1 MGNRKR
7 GYLFVHFTGESPE
20 GEQVYFA
27 LSRDGL
33 HWQDLNE
40 QNPVIRWEDGEKG
53 VRDPFIVRS
62 VIDGKFYIIATD
74 LRIANGK
81 GWTAAQM
88 EGSTKIVIWC
98 SKDLVHW
105 SEPWTFETG
114 VPGAGCAW
122 APEAVYDPE
131 KEAYLVFWASMTKE
145 AGDTAHKQRIYS
157 SYTRDFKVFTSPEKY
172 IEREHHVIDTT
183 IVEENGVF
191 YRFSKDE
198 TMKKVRM
205 DRGTSLQGDFT
216 EMEAEVLSA
225 LTGVE
230 GPAAFPM
237 EEEGKWCLMVDQFAE
252 GLGYLPLICTSL
264 EKGDFKVAE
273 PGDCHMGNVCKR
285 HGSVLVLE
293 EEEYERL
300 HTCFGNRVSDRAVTE

>member
-131 KEAYLVFWASMTKE
+131 KEAYLVFWASMTK
-145 AGDTAHKQRIYS
+145 D
-157 SYTRDFKVFTSPEKY
+157 RDRK
-172 IEREHHVIDTT
+172 
-183 IVEENGVF
+183 
-191 YRFSKDE
+191 
-198 TMKKVRM
+198 
-205 DRGTSLQGDFT
+205 
-216 EMEAEVLSA
+216 
-225 LTGVE
+225 
-230 GPAAFPM
+230 
-237 EEEGKWCLMVDQFAE
+237 
-252 GLGYLPLICTSL
+252 
-264 EKGDFKVAE
+264 
-273 PGDCHMGNVCKR
+273 
-285 HGSVLVLE
+285 SVV
-293 EEEYERL
+293 
-300 HTCFGNRVSDRAVTE
+300 

>member
-1 MGNRKR
+1 MVISTR
-7 GYLFVHFTGESPE
+7 
-20 GEQVYFA
+20 A
-27 LSRDGL
+27 L
-33 HWQDLNE
+33 Q
-40 QNPVIRWEDGEKG
+40 
-53 VRDPFIVRS
+53 
-62 VIDGKFYIIATD
+62 
-74 LRIANGK
+74 RIA
-81 GWTAAQM
+81 
-88 EGSTKIVIWC
+88 
-98 SKDLVHW
+98 D
-105 SEPWTFETG
+105 
-114 VPGAGCAW
+114 
-122 APEAVYDPE
+122 
-131 KEAYLVFWASMTKE
+131 
-145 AGDTAHKQRIYS
+145 RIFRYFILGIKRS
-157 SYTRDFKVFTSPEKY
+157 AKY
-172 IEREHHVIDTT
+172 VIDTT

-198 TMKKVRM
+198 TTKKVRM
-205 DRGTSLQGDFT
+205 DRGTSLQGEFT
-216 EMEAEVLSA
+216 EMEAEALSA